1 MAYNDDDPNGDGLDS
16 HIDWTASGSGYYILE
31 VRAYN
36 RAEAGDYTLDT
47 DFA

>member
-1 MAYNDDDPNGDGLDS
+1 LAYNDDDPNGDGLDS